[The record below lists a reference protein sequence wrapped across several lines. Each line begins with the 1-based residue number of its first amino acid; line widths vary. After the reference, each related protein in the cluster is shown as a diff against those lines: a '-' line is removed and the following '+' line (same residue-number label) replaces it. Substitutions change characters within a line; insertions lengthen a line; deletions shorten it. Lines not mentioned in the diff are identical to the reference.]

1 MNEHIKE
8 RAISNGWEETGQDF
22 GYPQCC
28 IDSFCNGRVYG
39 TLSPEEKQEHDN
51 SVWRKTG
58 YIPCPECMKKDV
70 RIVLKEIDKRRN
82 PKHNTFI
89 PDIIR

>member
-1 MNEHIKE
+1 MNEDIKE
-8 RAISNGWEETGQDF
+8 LAVSAGWRETGQDF

-28 IDSFCNGRVYG
+28 IDSFCNGRTYG
-39 TLSPEEKQEHDN
+39 SLGKDEKELLDK
-51 SVWRKTG
+51 SFWRGVG

-70 RIVLKEIDKRRN
+70 RDVLKAIDKRRN

>member
-1 MNEHIKE
+1 MSEHIKE
-8 RAISNGWEETGQDF
+8 LAVSKGWRETGQDF

-28 IDSFCNGRVYG
+28 IDSFCNGRVFC

-58 YIPCPECMKKDV
+58 
-70 RIVLKEIDKRRN
+70 
-82 PKHNTFI
+82 
-89 PDIIR
+89 